1 MFACIAA
8 SAVKV
13 RQHQASQICPGV
25 DPMLK
30 SQLRRQDCWFAEP
43 SRLNHLAGMLLK
55 FYLMHS
61 VRLQAS
67 VQVPG
72 R

>member
-1 MFACIAA
+1 MFACVAA

-13 RQHQASQICPGV
+13 RQHQAGQFCPGV

-30 SQLRRQDCWFAEP
+30 SQLRRQDWFAEP
-43 SRLNHLAGMLLK
+43 SRLYHLAGMLLK